1 MPKGQEKGVGMCVG
15 PIFSETPTF
24 LDWLQYYA
32 DLGVDGIHMYATVAD
47 FILHRNDY
55 MHMPGSRRSV
65 QFQSHHLITWRA
77 FHPSR
82 WSQHY
87 YGQVSCTFEA
97 LAFWSNVLDLHKP
110 PLL

>member
-1 MPKGQEKGVGMCVG
+1 MCVG

-32 DLGVDGIHMYATVAD
+32 DLGVTGIHMYAAVAE
-47 FILHRNDY
+47 FILHRDDY
-55 MHMPGSRRSV
+55 MHAPGSRRSV
-65 QFQSHHLITWRA
+65 QFQSHRLITWRA

-87 YGQVSCTFEA
+87 YGQVCSCTFPR
-97 LAFWSNVLDLHKP
+97 S
-110 PLL
+110 LLEIGVMVAMSMLMWPCSAWT